1 MYHVGVDIQAR
12 LTYSQGRRNELVKRL
27 GRDKCW
33 AAALT
38 AYTGYK
44 AYKSN
49 KKARKREEAREAEAQ
64 ETAKIKAKT
73 ELASTER
80 TIEWRNENPNDG
92 RVRGSKRPTAFDYFI
107 GLPKKKKDK
116 GQFDD
121 LL

>member
-1 MYHVGVDIQAR
+1 MSWSSAWDAINAG
-12 LTYSQGRRNELVKRL
+12 
-27 GRDKCW
+27 

-80 TIEWRNENPNDG
+80 TIDWRKNSNDG
-92 RVRGSKRPTAFDYFI
+92 RIRGGDRSGVISSSKNKTTAFDYFI
-107 GLPKKKKDK
+107 GLT
-116 GQFDD
+116 
-121 LL
+121 